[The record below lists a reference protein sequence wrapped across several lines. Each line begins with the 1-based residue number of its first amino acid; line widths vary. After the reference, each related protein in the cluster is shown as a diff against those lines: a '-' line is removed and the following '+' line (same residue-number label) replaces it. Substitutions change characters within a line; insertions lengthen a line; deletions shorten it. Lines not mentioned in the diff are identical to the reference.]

1 MALHFSDFQ
10 VSELIFFS
18 ARYIIY
24 IYTSYIYIYIIYI
37 YTYIHI
43 YIYTYTYP
51 MNIGCIPM
59 IFPLLVK
66 SSYISEI
73 FWPDSCPVIFPQ
85 NTRRG
90 NCSSL
95 PPSIAMVDIS
105 WLTTDNHQLSYYHI
119 ISYHIISYHIISYHI
134 IITWYYHH
142 NGKISNS
149 WNNNRCKQQLK

>member
-1 MALHFSDFQ
+1 MASGWMITTTHFDVTGMIDKVNHPQMALHFSDFQ

-24 IYTSYIYIYIIYI
+24 IYLHTYIYI
-37 YTYIHI
+37 YTYPI
-43 YIYTYTYP
+43 
-51 MNIGCIPM
+51 NIGCIPM

-66 SSYISEI
+66 SPYISEI

-85 NTRRG
+85 HTRRG

-119 ISYHIISYHIISYHI
+119 FISYHIVSYRIISYHIISSLHHI
-134 IITWYYHH
+134 IITM
-142 NGKISNS
+142 G
-149 WNNNRCKQQLK
+149 R